1 MNLRRWLRRDPKPAS
16 LRADGRVITVP
27 TSGNVWADLEA
38 TIESIGPAKLEAIG
52 ADGSLLRAIDLEVA
66 DDGLGASDGAQQ
78 RAQAHSELAAIA
90 RMISD
95 AHDAGA
101 KRHAQAYEVA
111 FARHTELV
119 AILAQRLSGL
129 ETAWQRAMQQLAQ
142 AQADVAMAQAS
153 GQESGDPA
161 GAAIAAML
169 GSVAPAMLN
178 GSAKVKA

>member
-16 LRADGRVITVP
+16 LRADGRTITVP
-27 TSGNVWADLEA
+27 TSGNVWADLES
-38 TIESIGPAKLEAIG
+38 TITSIGPAKLEAIA
-52 ADGSLLRAIDLEVA
+52 ADGSLLRAIDLESTEENAPIA
-66 DDGLGASDGAQQ
+66 DNGQQ
-78 RAQAHSELAAIA
+78 RAANHSELAAIA

-101 KRHAQAYEVA
+101 RRHAQAYEVA

-153 GQESGDPA
+153 GQDSSDPA
-161 GAAIAAML
+161 GTAIAAMMSTAL
-169 GSVAPAMLN
+169 PAMLN
-178 GSAKVKA
+178 GKGKQA